1 MSIVVNI
8 WLEATFAKFSLR
20 YYLVKMYYY
29 SLMSLL
35 KGDFLKATPV
45 IIVLCVL
52 GFLFQQF
59 TKYDTV
65 FFGLNRFFFEENFWW
80 QPLSSMFMHGGLL
93 HLGMNMAVL
102 YQFGSL
108 LENGLGVRRF
118 LTLYLGGGVLT
129 GILSIIFLYALGL
142 NHVLVGAS
150 GAISVLIGLI
160 ARHDEYNRKGL
171 IVAILVIS
179 FVPLLMGMNIAWY
192 AHLFGFGVGWF
203 WKIKR

>member
-1 MSIVVNI
+1 M
-8 WLEATFAKFSLR
+8 R
-20 YYLVKMYYY
+20 
-29 SLMSLL
+29 
-35 KGDFLKATPV
+35 ATPV
-45 IIVLCVL
+45 IIAITVV
-52 GFLFQQF
+52 GFFFQQL

-65 FFGLNRFFFEENFWW
+65 FFGLNRFFFEEGFWW
-80 QPLSSMFMHGGLL
+80 QPLSSMFLHGGVL
-93 HLGMNMAVL
+93 HLGMNMVVL

-108 LENGLGVRRF
+108 LESALGTRRF
-118 LTLYLGGGVLT
+118 LFLYLIGGVIT
-129 GILSIIFLYALGL
+129 GILSIVFLYSLGL

-150 GAISVLIGLI
+150 GAISVIIGFI

-203 WKIKR
+203 WKIRR

>member
-1 MSIVVNI
+1 M
-8 WLEATFAKFSLR
+8 R
-20 YYLVKMYYY
+20 
-29 SLMSLL
+29 
-35 KGDFLKATPV
+35 ATPV
-45 IIVLCVL
+45 IITITVL
-52 GFLFQQF
+52 GFVFQQL

-102 YQFGSL
+102 YQFGTL
-108 LENGLGVRRF
+108 LEVGLGTRKF
-118 LTLYLGGGVLT
+118 LLLYLGGGILT
-129 GILSIIFLYALGL
+129 GVLSILFLYILGL

-150 GAISVLIGLI
+150 GAISVLIGFI
-160 ARHDEYNRKGL
+160 ARYDEYNRKGL

-179 FVPLLMGMNIAWY
+179 FAPLLMGMNIAWY

-203 WKIKR
+203 WKLNR